1 MKPLLL
7 CAILAASSWRLDA
20 ETASPRAKRLVILKV
35 DGLPGWLVNRMIRE
49 RDPATGKS
57 RLPWID
63 AIFRKQG
70 AVVDNFYVRGI
81 SLSVPSWS
89 LLETGHH
96 LVIHGNVEYD
106 RYTLRPYDYMNAF
119 QFYVNY
125 SRSKQVDM
133 PAVEFLDEAGVPLVI
148 DRYAPEERYQ
158 SLELY
163 QRGVE
168 WRTLKES
175 LVRRITSRRPKE
187 LLNEWQSGFEMSSG
201 LGEQMERELEAKL
214 ADPKVLYLDYF
225 FLDYDHVAHLN
236 NDAATQYAV
245 LKRLDALAGR
255 LWTAIESSPLARD
268 TIFVL
273 VSDHGMN
280 TDPAVLSQG
289 YSLVDF
295 FNSAAGGGHHVI
307 TNRHPLDQYKLKGL
321 DPFVAEVT
329 TPSAHSFYLSDQ
341 AEQYPT
347 VLLDLDGN
355 ERASIHLRNNNFN
368 ELQILLQELSRKD
381 LPEGLRAAA
390 SSRFFGILDERRPVW
405 EREITEIGEEMGA
418 LKRKVERLES
428 SIKDQD
434 PPLEKT
440 SANEEERREA
450 RRDVARLRSCR
461 QDLAGYTQYV
471 RILGRLLRVEPADLN
486 PSKLRIEDLI
496 PRRSMGDL
504 NSIYDLRNYAIASD
518 GGAGFRRVD
527 YFALLTGIR
536 VRNTVQA
543 GVGNRVVDFVAVR
556 VPREQLAAAL
566 APDDAG
572 NADGVWIYKSEED
585 QALIL
590 ARNGPSGLELRY
602 VPVRGLQQDLSG
614 ALRFSTQPLR
624 AGLPLALY
632 EDPKLKVTGDRAA
645 WLAGWHTDRE
655 WLDAVHETAYSD
667 GIVGL
672 NEQLSISRPALA
684 ADSAAGDEMLLRRFE
699 QRRLDDVRADML
711 VLARDHWNF
720 NARNFNPGGNHG
732 SFFRVSTHSTLMFA
746 GAGVP
751 QGLEIE
757 RPYDSLSFVPT
768 ILSLAGKLKPGELKD
783 FPGQPI
789 EELVPAI
796 SYNGAR

>member
-1 MKPLLL
+1 MKQLFLL
-7 CAILAASSWRLDA
+7 AVLAAFSWRLDA
-20 ETASPRAKRLVILKV
+20 ASSQPQPKRLVILKV
-35 DGLPGWLVNRMIRE
+35 DGLPGWLVNRTVRE
-49 RDPATGKS
+49 RDPTTGKS

-63 AIFRKQG
+63 YIFRQQG
-70 AVVDNFYVRGI
+70 AIVDNFYVRGI

-89 LLETGHH
+89 LLETGRH

-119 QFYVNY
+119 QFYVSY
-125 SRSKQVDM
+125 ARSKHVDM
-133 PAVEFLDEAGVPLVI
+133 PGVEFLDEAGVPLLI
-148 DRYAPEERYQ
+148 DRYAPAQRYQ

-175 LVRRITSRRPKE
+175 LVRRITSRKPRE
-187 LLNEWQSGFEMSSG
+187 LLNEWQSGFEVSTG
-201 LGEQMERELEAKL
+201 LGEQIERELEAKL

-225 FLDYDHVAHLN
+225 YLDYDHVAHLN
-236 NDAATQYAV
+236 NDPATQYAV
-245 LKRLDALAGR
+245 LKRLDGLAGR
-255 LWTAIESSPLARD
+255 MWAAIESSPLARD

-280 TDPAVLSQG
+280 TDPAVYSQG

-307 TNRHPLDQYKLKGL
+307 TNRHPLDEYKLKGL

-329 TPSAHSFYLSDQ
+329 TPSAHSFYLQDQ

-381 LPEGLRAAA
+381 LPDAERVAA
-390 SSRFFGILDERRPVW
+390 SSRFFRILDERRPIW
-405 EREITEIGEEMGA
+405 EREITEIGEELGA
-418 LKRKVERLES
+418 LKRKVERLETS
-428 SIKDQD
+428 VKNQEPVIQ
-434 PPLEKT
+434 KT
-440 SANEEERREA
+440 SANAEERRED
-450 RRDVARLRSCR
+450 RRVVARLRSCQ
-461 QDLAGYTQYV
+461 QDLSGYTQYV
-471 RILGRLLRVEPADLN
+471 RVLGRLLRLEPADLD
-486 PSKLRIEDLI
+486 PSKLRVEDLI
-496 PRRSMGDL
+496 PRRSMGDS
-504 NSIYDLRNYAIASD
+504 NSIYDLQNYAIAPD
-518 GGAGFRRVD
+518 DNAGFRRLD
-527 YFALLTGIR
+527 YFALLSGIR
-536 VRNTVQA
+536 VRNVVQA
-543 GVGNRVVDFVAVR
+543 GVSGRVVDFVAVR

-566 APDDAG
+566 GPEDAG

-590 ARNGPSGLELRY
+590 ARDGPSGLELRY
-602 VPVRGLQQDLSG
+602 VPVRGLAQDRSG
-614 ALRFSTQPLR
+614 KLHFAIQPLR
-624 AGLPLALY
+624 AGLPLAIF
-632 EDPKLKVTGDRAA
+632 EDPKLKVTGDREA
-645 WLAGWHTDRE
+645 WLGAWHTDRE

-667 GIVGL
+667 GIIGL
-672 NEQLSISRPALA
+672 NEELA
-684 ADSAAGDEMLLRRFE
+684 TPHAASVYGSAASDEALLRRFE
-699 QRRLDDVRADML
+699 QRRLKNVQADLL

-732 SFFRVSTHSTLMFA
+732 SFFRISTHSTLMLA

-751 QGLEIE
+751 QGIEIE

-768 ILSLAGKLKPGELKD
+768 LLSLTGKLKPGELKS

-789 EELVPAI
+789 EELIPAI
-796 SYNGAR
+796 SYNDAR